1 MRTSSGTSG
10 VPGACSR
17 TALATS
23 PASWAS
29 GTQRAEGT
37 AASACRGIDGKSA
50 SSGSW
55 TMQAPPYRSIHS
67 RPAAPS
73 SSSPVSTTPT
83 TCGPRARAA
92 DRIIASCEG
101 RWPFS
106 RAPGPSATVPST
118 TSRCA
123 SGWATTIR
131 PGSSGCPSFAA
142 TTGSGLARSRMS
154 ASRLRDVGG
163 TCRPT
168 STVAGR
174 SLGSPA
180 TNTFNA
186 STPPAEPPTTTRSRR
201 RSSALVTSLPY
212 PVPGRSPDS
221 LEHLVADVEVG
232 PHVLHVVEVL
242 EGVDELEH
250 LDRDV
255 VLQRH
260 RDARHPGDVGRVD
273 RQAGVRAGDP
283 DRMRVGRVS
292 DDLERLA
299 EVVDLLGPRFEHG
312 DQDVVLGQPVGLRHQ
327 HDALAVEQV
336 RHRAG
341 VSGVAAV
348 AGDRRPHLGCGPVP
362 VVGQALDHDRD
373 AAGGVR
379 LVGDLLVRRSVTQ
392 LAAAALD
399 RPVDVVV
406 GDRLPLGLG
415 DGVRQRRVARG
426 VAAAG
431 PRGHLNRLGQLCEQL
446 AALGVDDRLLVLRGR
461 PLGVA
466 AHEFCSLT
474 MRTNSS
480 CTRPSPVSSGWNDV
494 ASSAPRRTAT
504 TLPAAGAPAGTVAS
518 TSTSSPAR
526 STHGA
531 RMKTAW
537 TSPTSVIGRSASN
550 DSTCRPKAL
559 RRTAMS
565 SP

>member
-201 RSSALVTSLPY
+201 RSSALVTSVPY

-221 LEHLVADVEVG
+221 LEHLVADVEVR

-242 EGVDELEH
+242 EGIDELEH
-250 LDRDV
+250 LHRVV
-255 VLQRH
+255 VLERH
-260 RDARHPGDVGRVD
+260 GHAGHPGDVGRVD
-273 RQAGVRAGDP
+273 GEAGVGAGHP
-283 DRMRVGRVS
+283 DRVRVGGVA
-292 DDLERLA
+292 DDLEGLA
-299 EVVDLLGPRFEHG
+299 EVVDLLGPRLEHG
-312 DQDVVLGQPVGLRHQ
+312 EQDVVLRQPVGLGDED
-327 HDALAVEQV
+327 DALAVEQV
-336 RHRAG
+336 GDRPG
-341 VSGVAAV
+341 IGGVAAV
-348 AGDRRPHLGCGPVP
+348 AGDRGPHLRRRAVP
-362 VVGQALDHDRD
+362 VVRQALDHDRD
-373 AAGGVR
+373 PAVR
-379 LVGDLLVRRSVTQ
+379 VGLVGDLLVRRGVAE
-392 LAAAALD
+392 LAA
-399 RPVDVVV
+399 P
-406 GDRLPLGLG
+406 
-415 DGVRQRRVARG
+415 
-426 VAAAG
+426 
-431 PRGHLNRLGQLCEQL
+431 
-446 AALGVDDRLLVLRGR
+446 
-461 PLGVA
+461 
-466 AHEFCSLT
+466 
-474 MRTNSS
+474 
-480 CTRPSPVSSGWNDV
+480 
-494 ASSAPRRTAT
+494 
-504 TLPAAGAPAGTVAS
+504 TLH
-518 TSTSSPAR
+518 R
-526 STHGA
+526 
-531 RMKTAW
+531 
-537 TSPTSVIGRSASN
+537 
-550 DSTCRPKAL
+550 
-559 RRTAMS
+559 
-565 SP
+565 